1 MLYRNIC
8 EDSPKSPKAVF
19 KFYKPIKQFSHLQGS
34 WDVNDGKTNRQPY
47 LPTLFNRNKTNG
59 VADKRRSGQMSEQT
73 NVESDKVLIKNFAK
87 ENSNVDKNFPILKV
101 KSSSLMNDQIV
112 NTIW

>member
-59 VADKRRSGQMSEQT
+59 GADKLWSRQTLEQTNFGADKCRNRQTLEWT
-73 NVESDKVLIKNFAK
+73 NVESDKDLIKNLAK
-87 ENSNVDKNFPILKV
+87 ENSNVDKNVPIL
-101 KSSSLMNDQIV
+101 
-112 NTIW
+112 